1 MSSLSPCNPL
11 VVQSSRP
18 SPPLCITMNS
28 SIAGRSLALFC
39 FGLITLPSLGQ
50 SVFPDKKLEAA
61 VRKEVFEKRNNQEPI
76 TAEDVKRIS
85 QVITVEHGIT
95 SLEGLQHCE
104 ALMRID
110 LAGHEIVDLAPLA
123 NLKRLQSIDLS
134 NNKIVSIEPLKDAKN
149 VQYLKL
155 SNNQIEDIA
164 AVSAMSNMRALYLE
178 GNKIKSLEPIAGLAK
193 ITSLYAGGNPIE
205 NYAVIGNLPWL
216 SSLDLQQGN
225 ISDLHFL
232 MPLQQVKSLNLAHN
246 KIKDLSALL
255 EMCRADLEDR
265 RRFAPYLRLYV
276 EDNAFEEPM
285 KSEQFTKLKEAGVH
299 VFDGSEKKPLSENTP
314 QPKE

>member
-1 MSSLSPCNPL
+1 MNNAIVRSNLCLLGFVFSALPC
-11 VVQSSRP
+11 
-18 SPPLCITMNS
+18 
-28 SIAGRSLALFC
+28 LA
-39 FGLITLPSLGQ
+39 Q
-50 SVFPDKKLEAA
+50 ESVFPDKKLEAA

-85 QVITVEHGIT
+85 QVVTVEHGIT

-104 ALMRID
+104 SLMRID
-110 LAGHEIVDLAPLA
+110 LSGHEIVDLAPLA
-123 NLKRLQSIDLS
+123 SLKRLQSIDLS
-134 NNKIVSIEPLKDAKN
+134 NNKIVSIEPLKEAKN

-155 SNNQIEDIA
+155 SNNQIEDIGP
-164 AVSAMSNMRALYLE
+164 VSAMSNMRALYVE

-216 SSLDLQQGN
+216 SSLDLQHGN

-232 MPLQQVKSLNLAHN
+232 MPLPQVRMLNLSHN
-246 KIKDLSALL
+246 KIKDVSALID
-255 EMCRADLEDR
+255 MCRADLEDR
-265 RRFAPYLRLYV
+265 KRFAPYLKLYV

-285 KSEQFTKLKEAGVH
+285 KSEQFAKLKEAGVKIFES
-299 VFDGSEKKPLSENTP
+299 VEKSPVSENNP
-314 QPKE
+314 PAAE